1 MQTSPYPPGDAALAR
16 DAAAA
21 RLRRLTVGAFAG
33 ASALA
38 VTFAGV
44 AAATTHQARKAV
56 AKTVTATTLPAVHV
70 SAPSATPPGG
80 ASATAAP
87 AAPLQA
93 PAPAYYAAGRHV
105 RRLVSAEATSSSFPA
120 LGTTATVAVTEP
132 ETLAQARRCSQR
144 ELEAIDLACS
154 RFRSDSELVRAERG
168 VPGREVEVSELLLE
182 AVRVALRA
190 AEASGGLVDP
200 TVGNTMR
207 LAGYDR
213 PLTVVRARDGRL
225 FRPSFE
231 PAAGWRTIELDES
244 RRTVRAP
251 SGVELDLGATA
262 KALAADRAA
271 HAAVGGD
278 RSRCA
283 REPRRRHRGRRRAA
297 AAAAG
302 RSGSRTTMQRRSTLR
317 ARPSPCIRAG
327 SRAPARRVR
336 RWATAG
342 GELHHIVDPR
352 TGRPTNSPWRTVTVA
367 AASCVDANTASTAA
381 LVLGDDA
388 PAWLDERRLPSRLV
402 RLDGSVA
409 CVGAWPAEA
418 A

>member
-1 MQTSPYPPGDAALAR
+1 
-16 DAAAA
+16 
-21 RLRRLTVGAFAG
+21 
-33 ASALA
+33 
-38 VTFAGV
+38 
-44 AAATTHQARKAV
+44 
-56 AKTVTATTLPAVHV
+56 
-70 SAPSATPPGG
+70 
-80 ASATAAP
+80 
-87 AAPLQA
+87 
-93 PAPAYYAAGRHV
+93 
-105 RRLVSAEATSSSFPA
+105 VSAEATSFSFPA
-120 LGTTATVAVTEP
+120 LGTTATVAVTDP
-132 ETLAQARRCSQR
+132 EALAPARAVLAR

-154 RFRSDSELVRAERG
+154 RFRSDSELVRLNAASG
-168 VPGREVEVSELLLE
+168 TEVEVSKLLLE
-182 AVRVALRA
+182 AVRVALHA

-200 TVGNTMR
+200 TVANTMR

-213 PLTVVRARDGRL
+213 PMTVVRARDGRL

-231 PAAGWRTIELDES
+231 RAAGWRTIQLDES

-251 SGVELDLGATA
+251 KGVELDLGATA

-271 HAAVGGD
+271 HAASGMTVAGVLVSLGGD
-278 RSRCA
+278 IA
-283 REPRRRHRGRRRAA
+283 VAGEPPPGGWSIRLADDHAA
-297 AAAAG
+297 PLDAPGPAVSVY
-302 RSGSRTTMQRRSTLR
+302 SGGLASSGTT
-317 ARPSPCIRAG
+317 
-327 SRAPARRVR
+327 VR

-381 LVLGDDA
+381 LVLGEDA

-409 CVGAWPAEA
+409 CVGSWPAEA